1 MKLRTR
7 MTLQVGAVILSAI
20 IILSIGMMIVFSS
33 TFENYLRNF
42 QSEKMHSIITDLS
55 EIIREENID
64 LASSEFH
71 DRLDYYARD
80 TNINISILDRSS
92 RIVATYSGLK
102 KQTSPAIRIEEYQL
116 IDSQRNPL
124 GSMLVTYDSQD
135 PEVEVAVNTFRAK
148 SLGSMVAL
156 LLGYAILSGVLGYS
170 MSRTVT
176 TPIESLT
183 KKTNELRKKNYKTTF
198 DSSNITEIQELSA
211 NLQFL
216 ANTLD
221 QQEEARQNYAQDI
234 SHELR
239 TPLTNLQLHLD
250 AMEDGVIA
258 TDQDSIQ
265 SLRSNVNQLTSIV
278 ERLRSTFADAS
289 MISNAK
295 WENANLSMLLNEWI
309 DGFEPMI
316 AKKNASFQRV
326 IEKNVNLKTDPK
338 LVRLV
343 VSNLISNAIKAID
356 TKGIVRVILTHT
368 RNEVLLTV
376 ADNGVGLS
384 SDEIK
389 HLFDRFYRVDSSRNR
404 QLGGQ
409 GLGLAITRNIVTQLG
424 GRIHVTSRVGKGAT
438 FRVSLPTRLFSDQ
451 RDTN

>member
-148 SLGSMVAL
+148 SLGSMAAL

-326 IEKNVNLKTDPK
+326 IEKDVNLKTDPK

-424 GRIHVTSRVGKGAT
+424 GRIHVTSEEGKGTT
-438 FRVSLPTRLFSDQ
+438 FHITLPVGQ
-451 RDTN
+451 

>member
-102 KQTSPAIRIEEYQL
+102 KQTSPDIRIEEYQL
-116 IDSQRNPL
+116 IDSQRKPL
-124 GSMLVTYDSQD
+124 GSMLVTYDSRD
-135 PEVEVAVNTFRAK
+135 PEVEVAVDAFRTN
-148 SLGSMVAL
+148 SLSSMAAL

-183 KKTNELRKKNYKTTF
+183 KKTNELRKKKYKTTF
-198 DSSNITEIQELSA
+198 DPSNITEIQELSA

-250 AMEDGVIA
+250 AMEDGIIA

-295 WENANLSMLLNEWI
+295 WENANLSLLLNEWI

-326 IEKNVNLKTDPK
+326 IEKDVNLKTDPK

-356 TKGIVRVILTHT
+356 TKGVVRVILTRT

-384 SDEIK
+384 SDEIR

-424 GRIHVTSRVGKGAT
+424 GRIHVTSRVGKGST
-438 FRVSLPTRLFSDQ
+438 FRVSFPTRLFSDQ